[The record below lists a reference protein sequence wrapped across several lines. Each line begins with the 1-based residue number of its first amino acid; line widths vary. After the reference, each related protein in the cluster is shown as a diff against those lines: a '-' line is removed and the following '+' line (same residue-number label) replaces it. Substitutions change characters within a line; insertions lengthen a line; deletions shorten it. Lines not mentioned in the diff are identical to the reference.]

1 MRELTERQRKLLE
14 FIEAHLEEHGYPPSI
29 REMAEAMGIH
39 STNGVNDHLKALER
53 KGLIARDA
61 GPKSRAIT
69 VMRPRRA
76 GRRAEPPG
84 IPVLG
89 RVAAGL
95 PLLAEENLEG
105 HLQLERDVR
114 AQQDGVFALRVRGDS
129 MQGAGI
135 LDGDHVLVRPQATAR
150 PGEIVV
156 ALIDGE
162 ATVKTFR
169 PSGQGLTLEAAN
181 PAFAPIVVRADEG
194 RDVRLCGVVV
204 GVLRLLK

>member
-1 MRELTERQRKLLE
+1 MRELTDRQRALLE
-14 FIEAHLEEHGYPPSI
+14 FIERHVQEHGYPPSI
-29 REMAEAMGIH
+29 REMADHMGIR

-69 VMRPRRA
+69 VTRPRRE
-76 GRRAEPPG
+76 GRRAEFPG

-105 HLQLERDVR
+105 HLRLERDLR
-114 AQQDGVFALRVRGDS
+114 AREDGLFALRVRGDS
-129 MQGAGI
+129 MVGLGI
-135 LDGDHVLVRPQATAR
+135 LDGDHVIVRPQETAR
-150 PGEIVV
+150 PGQIVV

-169 PSGQGLTLEAAN
+169 PGRAGLTLEPAN
-181 PAFAPIVVRADEG
+181 PAYPPIVVRPEEG
-194 RDVRLCGVVV
+194 REVRLCGVVV
-204 GVLRLLK
+204 SVLRLLA